1 MLLKSLK
8 EIVRTVKGKRILHS
22 EKLIDMT
29 HWLHNLEFLVIKV
42 DDVCHRYSS
51 PLCVYDENRVL
62 SLKFDCSCIGRF
74 VSFPIRK
81 NCLPPKK
88 LFPGQNHGGTRW
100 GGGSD
105 QFKTRRKIASI

>member
-42 DDVCHRYSS
+42 MMFAIGMHHLY
-51 PLCVYDENRVL
+51 VYTV
-62 SLKFDCSCIGRF
+62 
-74 VSFPIRK
+74 
-81 NCLPPKK
+81 
-88 LFPGQNHGGTRW
+88 
-100 GGGSD
+100 
-105 QFKTRRKIASI
+105 KTVF